1 MDGKTPAYPAPA
13 RIVRIY
19 FKELKEPEKIL
30 GLLREHGYQYGG
42 WRVDE
47 TGKYLRLLAI
57 GDISSENLT
66 PERFSKYGD
75 IEKVTLEDT
84 WPEIP
89 RKLAV
94 IPLSAEL

>member
-1 MDGKTPAYPAPA
+1 MNGKTPADPIPV

-30 GLLREHGYQYGG
+30 GLLREPSYQYGG
-42 WRVDE
+42 WREDE

-57 GDISSENLT
+57 GDVDSENLT
-66 PERFSKYGD
+66 TERFSKYGD
-75 IEKVTLEDT
+75 IEKVALENP

-89 RKLAV
+89 RKLVV
-94 IPLSAEL
+94 IPLSTEA